1 MPMSGRVVFM
11 EGIVQREIGRTG
23 PFAASGFARAHG
35 QGLRARR
42 GPLVRES
49 RPPMKPTTGRVPVR
63 VDLAGGTLDIWPVYL
78 SLGEP
83 GVTVNAAVDL
93 PAVARVAPLPA
104 GRVRLASEDRG
115 EGVEALRA
123 ALAAGG
129 GPLRLLARAVECVVP
144 EGGVSLSTSA
154 TSPAGAGLGG
164 SSALLACAVATL
176 ASAAGRPLDREA
188 VRRLSQDLETWVVRG
203 PTGYQDYYPPL
214 FGGCLSLEGRP
225 GGVAVER
232 LEVDLEAMS
241 RRLRLVYTGA
251 PHQSGLTN
259 WGAMRAF
266 FDGEAATVRALRE
279 IAQVARAVRDA
290 LRRGDLG
297 GALSLVVEEGAV
309 RRRMAPGV
317 ATRETD
323 AIDAAAR
330 AAGAV
335 GTKVLGAG
343 GGGSV
348 LVVLADEREPAGLA
362 NALSTDGSSPLPCRL
377 VGEGLSIRQ
386 GAGP

>member
-1 MPMSGRVVFM
+1 MN
-11 EGIVQREIGRTG
+11 
-23 PFAASGFARAHG
+23 
-35 QGLRARR
+35 
-42 GPLVRES
+42 
-49 RPPMKPTTGRVPVR
+49 PTTGRVPVR

-78 SLGEP
+78 SLREP
-83 GVTVNAAVDL
+83 GVTVNVAVDL
-93 PAVARVAPLPA
+93 PATARVTPRPA
-104 GRVRLASEDRG
+104 GQVHLASEDRG
-115 EGVEALRA
+115 ERVEYESVEALRA

-144 EGGVSLSTSA
+144 EGGVALATSA

-176 ASAAGRPLDREA
+176 ATAAGRPLDREG

-232 LEVDLEAMS
+232 LDVDLEALS

-259 WGAMRAF
+259 WGAMRSF
-266 FDGEAATVRALRE
+266 FDGEAATVRALGE
-279 IAQVARAVRDA
+279 IAEIARAVRAA
-290 LRRGDLG
+290 LRRGDFS

-348 LVVLADEREPAGLA
+348 LVVLPGDREPAGLA
-362 NALSTDGSSPLPCRL
+362 RALSTEGGTPLPCRL
-377 VGEGLSIRQ
+377 VSEGLSIREGV
-386 GAGP
+386 GA